1 LIVAR
6 QLKHEGVLAVLADL
20 FIAREPPANIRF
32 DSGAAFIATAVLK
45 WLANVGVKTLYITPA
60 SPWENRNNES
70 FNGPLRD
77 ELLNGEIFYSLAEP
91 KVPIE
96 AWWRHYFCWEPDV
109 PVTGV
114 TPYNEPLM
122 VEFCMDKEL
131 VEHSGKRAKL
141 TCIQNQKLDKINEQ
155 IEVIKRVQEQRLS
168 QISEQIERIRADAA
182 YNFPIQQFVVVAILF
197 ILTLTLWRAW

>member
-1 LIVAR
+1 M
-6 QLKHEGVLAVLADL
+6 
-20 FIAREPPANIRF
+20 
-32 DSGAAFIATAVLK
+32 
-45 WLANVGVKTLYITPA
+45 LYITLA
-60 SPWENRNNES
+60 SPWENDDNES
-70 FNGPLRD
+70 FNVSVRD
-77 ELLNGEIFYSLAEP
+77 ELLNSKILCSLAEL
-91 KVPIE
+91 KVQIE
-96 AWWRHYFCWEPDV
+96 ASRRHYFCWEPDL

-114 TPYNEPLM
+114 TPYTVLLM

-155 IEVIKRVQEQRLS
+155 IEVIQRVQEQRLS